1 MTTTVTIHHGPYESI
16 PTTASPGLQFL
27 KRFLPAMDSLTPSE
41 ETIRSLFTPNAPI
54 LVGSEP
60 PTSACQ
66 ATPIM
71 QVRGRHVSHFHH
83 HVHIAWDIDLSPR
96 DRPSRLNE
104 AGNDEDTTSFAQEQG
119 ETKLYAPLAS
129 GIAMKRT
136 VMFEATSATTF
147 TNEPDQFPIKVREFN
162 ILDLEGRDPDDLQVV
177 EMRIFLDTK
186 PIQARA
192 ASLQMESAFGEA
204 QREVE

>member
-1 MTTTVTIHHGPYESI
+1 MTSTVTIHHGPYESI
-16 PTTASPGLQFL
+16 PSTASPGLQFL

-41 ETIRSLFTPNAPI
+41 ETIRPLFTPNAPI

-60 PTSACQ
+60 PASASR

-71 QVRGRHVSHFHH
+71 QVRARHVSHFHH
-83 HVHIAWDIDLSPR
+83 HVHIAWDMDLSDT
-96 DRPSRLNE
+96 DRPSRLNSE
-104 AGNDEDTTSFAQEQG
+104 NRNEDPTSAAQG
-119 ETKLYAPLAS
+119 EVKLYAPLPGS
-129 GIAMKRT
+129 IAMKRT
-136 VMFEATSATTF
+136 VMFEATSETVF

-162 ILDLEGRDPDDLQVV
+162 ILDLEGRCPEDLQVV